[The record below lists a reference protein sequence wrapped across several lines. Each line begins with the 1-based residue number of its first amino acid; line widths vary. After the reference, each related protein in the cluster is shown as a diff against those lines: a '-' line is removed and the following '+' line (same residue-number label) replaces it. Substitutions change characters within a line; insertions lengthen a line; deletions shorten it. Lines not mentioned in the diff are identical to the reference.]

1 MHGTDSLPSFETRPS
16 AAPQDEVTIAGEA
29 AEPHPGSP
37 TAIRPSPCREGCCAV
52 TSLAKSPAG
61 LRPLLLSDTPL
72 LAEIFRASIAE
83 LTTDDYS
90 EAQQAAWMASAG
102 DEAAFGARLAG
113 ELTLVATIDGAAVGF
128 AALKGADVIDML
140 YVHPAVAGQGIGAQL
155 CDALEKLAAARGATK
170 LAADASDTALG
181 FFTRRGF
188 VPQRRNSV
196 PRDDEWLANTTVQKT
211 LSAAHGT
218 TP

>member
-1 MHGTDSLPSFETRPS
+1 MT
-16 AAPQDEVTIAGEA
+16 
-29 AEPHPGSP
+29 
-37 TAIRPSPCREGCCAV
+37 
-52 TSLAKSPAG
+52 TSLKSPAG
-61 LRPLLLSDTPL
+61 LRPFLASDTPL

-102 DEAAFGARLAG
+102 DEAAFGAWLAG

-140 YVHPAVAGQGIGAQL
+140 YVHPAVAGRGIEAQL
-155 CDALEKLAAARGATK
+155 CDALEKIAAARGATK

-188 VPQRRNSV
+188 VPQQRNSV
-196 PRDDEWLANTTVQKT
+196 PRDEEWLANTTVQKT
-211 LSAAHGT
+211 LVNHAA
-218 TP
+218 

>member
-1 MHGTDSLPSFETRPS
+1 MTS
-16 AAPQDEVTIAGEA
+16 A
-29 AEPHPGSP
+29 
-37 TAIRPSPCREGCCAV
+37 
-52 TSLAKSPAG
+52 LKSPAG
-61 LRPLLLSDTPL
+61 LRPFLPSDAPL

-140 YVHPAVAGQGIGAQL
+140 YVHPAVAGQGVGAQL

-188 VPQRRNSV
+188 EPQRRNSV

-211 LSAAHGT
+211 LSAAPGS